1 MQFIVKYFP
10 EITIKSKPV
19 RRKFCQ
25 QLRTNLMRQLKTVDS
40 DIFVQKQ
47 WDQLIVRS
55 ERNDELTNKNIVD
68 VLQRTSGIAYFLD
81 VIEYPLIDMED
92 IFARTKALHERTVTD
107 KTFAVRCKRAGTHD
121 FSSGDVERFVGRGML
136 EHCASKGVSLRN
148 PDVTLRL
155 EIREERLYI
164 VNQRYKGL
172 GGLPM
177 GSIDT
182 VLSLMSGGFDSTV
195 ASYLTMRRG
204 LTTHFLFFN
213 LGGRAHEIGVK
224 EVALYLWQKYG
235 SSHRVQFITVPFED
249 VVAEIL
255 NSVDNSQMGVVL
267 KRMMLRAGSQIA
279 QNQEIDALVTGES
292 VAQVSSQ
299 TLTNLAVIDSV
310 TDTFVMRPLVTM
322 DKEQIITIADEIG
335 TREFAANMPE
345 YCGVISVK
353 PTIKAKP
360 ERIKAQEDRFDF
372 KVLETAI
379 ANIKFARI
387 SEIDLAEERATDVEV
402 LPIPLSE
409 SVIIDVR
416 HPSERELKPLALNS
430 NKVLNVPFYELHN
443 HFATLDK
450 NTVYML
456 YCGKGVMSRLH
467 ASHLK
472 DQGFN
477 NVSVY
482 RPNY

>member
-1 MQFIVKYFP
+1 
-10 EITIKSKPV
+10 
-19 RRKFCQ
+19 
-25 QLRTNLMRQLKTVDS
+25 
-40 DIFVQKQ
+40 
-47 WDQLIVRS
+47 
-55 ERNDELTNKNIVD
+55 
-68 VLQRTSGIAYFLD
+68 
-81 VIEYPLIDMED
+81 
-92 IFARTKALHERTVTD
+92 
-107 KTFAVRCKRAGTHD
+107 
-121 FSSGDVERFVGRGML
+121 
-136 EHCASKGVSLRN
+136 VSLRN
-148 PDVTLRL
+148 PDGTLRL

-164 VNQRYKGL
+164 VKQRYKGL

-182 VLSLMSGGFDSTV
+182 VLSLLSGGVDSTV

-279 QNQEIDALVTGES
+279 QDQEIDALVTGES

-299 TLTNLAVIDSV
+299 TLRNLAVIDSV
-310 TDTFVMRPLVTM
+310 TDTFVIRPLVTM
-322 DKEQIITIADEIG
+322 DKEQIINIADEIG

-372 KVLETAI
+372 KVLEAAI

-387 SEIDLAEERATDVEV
+387 SEIDLAEARASDVEV
-402 LPIPLSE
+402 LSIP
-409 SVIIDVR
+409 
-416 HPSERELKPLALNS
+416 
-430 NKVLNVPFYELHN
+430 
-443 HFATLDK
+443 
-450 NTVYML
+450 
-456 YCGKGVMSRLH
+456 
-467 ASHLK
+467 
-472 DQGFN
+472 
-477 NVSVY
+477 
-482 RPNY
+482 

>member
-19 RRKFCQ
+19 RRTFCQ
-25 QLRTNLMRQLKTVDS
+25 QLRTNLTRQLKEVDPG
-40 DIFVQKQ
+40 IFVQKQ
-47 WDQLIVRS
+47 WDKLIVRS
-55 ERNDELTNKNIVD
+55 KLNDELTNRNIVD
-68 VLQRTSGIAYFLD
+68 ILQRTSGIAYFLD
-81 VIEYPLIDMED
+81 VIEYPLVDMQDVFE
-92 IFARTKALHERTVTD
+92 RTKALHEHAITD
-107 KTFAVRCKRAGTHD
+107 KTFAVRCKRVGTHD
-121 FSSGDVERFVGRGML
+121 FSSGDVERFVGGGML
-136 EHCASKGVSLRN
+136 EHCESKGVSLRD

-155 EIREERLYI
+155 EIREDRLYI

-204 LTTHFLFFN
+204 LRTHFLFFN
-213 LGGRAHEIGVK
+213 LGGHAHEVGVK
-224 EVALYLWQKYG
+224 EVALFLWQKYG
-235 SSHRVQFITVPFED
+235 ALHRVQFITVPFED

-255 NSVDNSQMGVVL
+255 NSVDDSQMGVVL
-267 KRMMLRAGSQIA
+267 KRMMLRVGSQIA
-279 QNQEIDALVTGES
+279 QDQEIDALVTGES

-299 TLTNLAVIDSV
+299 TLRNLAVIDSV

-322 DKEQIITIADEIG
+322 DKEQIIKIADEIG

-353 PTIKAKP
+353 PTTKAKP
-360 ERIKAQEDRFDF
+360 ERIKAQEDKFDF
-372 KVLETAI
+372 KVLEAAI
-379 ANIKFARI
+379 ANTKFARI
-387 SEIDLAEERATDVEV
+387 SEIDLAAERGPDVEV
-402 LPIPLSE
+402 LPIPVSE

-416 HPSERELKPLALNS
+416 HPSEQELNPLVLNS
-430 NKVLNVPFYELHN
+430 NAVLDVPFYELHN

-456 YCGKGVMSRLH
+456 YCDKGVMSRLH

-472 DQGFN
+472 EQGFD

>member
-19 RRKFCQ
+19 RRTFCQ
-25 QLRTNLMRQLKTVDS
+25 QLRTNLTRQLKEVDP

-47 WDQLIVRS
+47 WDKLIVRS
-55 ERNDELTNKNIVD
+55 KLNDELTNRNIVD
-68 VLQRTSGIAYFLD
+68 ILQRTSGIAYFLD
-81 VIEYPLIDMED
+81 VIEYPLVDMQDVFE
-92 IFARTKALHERTVTD
+92 RTKALHEYAITG
-107 KTFAVRCKRAGTHD
+107 KTFAVRCKRVGTHD
-121 FSSGDVERFVGRGML
+121 FSSGDVERFVGGGML
-136 EHCASKGVSLRN
+136 EHCESKGVSLRD

-155 EIREERLYI
+155 EIREDRLYI

-204 LTTHFLFFN
+204 LRTHFLFFN
-213 LGGRAHEIGVK
+213 LGGHAHEVGVK

-235 SSHRVQFITVPFED
+235 SLHRVQFITVPFED

-255 NSVDNSQMGVVL
+255 NSVDDSQMGVVL
-267 KRMMLRAGSQIA
+267 KRMMLRVGSKIA
-279 QNQEIDALVTGES
+279 QDQEIDALVTGES

-299 TLTNLAVIDSV
+299 TLRNLAVIDSV

-322 DKEQIITIADEIG
+322 DKEQIIKIADEIG

-345 YCGVISVK
+345 YCGVISVR

-360 ERIKAQEDRFDF
+360 ERIKAQEDKFDF
-372 KVLETAI
+372 KVLEAAI
-379 ANIKFARI
+379 ANTKFARI
-387 SEIDLAEERATDVEV
+387 SEIDLAAERGPDVEV
-402 LPIPLSE
+402 LPIPVSE

-416 HPSERELKPLALNS
+416 HPSEQELNPLVLNS
-430 NKVLNVPFYELHN
+430 NAVLDVPFYELHN

-450 NTVYML
+450 KTVYML
-456 YCGKGVMSRLH
+456 YCDKGVMSRLH

-472 DQGFN
+472 EQGFD